1 MLKDNYIMGDFHYL
15 NSVCDFHRQ
24 RLGEKI
30 RRYLERDPVAQK

>member
-24 RLGEKI
+24 RLGEKNP
-30 RRYLERDPVAQK
+30 PVS